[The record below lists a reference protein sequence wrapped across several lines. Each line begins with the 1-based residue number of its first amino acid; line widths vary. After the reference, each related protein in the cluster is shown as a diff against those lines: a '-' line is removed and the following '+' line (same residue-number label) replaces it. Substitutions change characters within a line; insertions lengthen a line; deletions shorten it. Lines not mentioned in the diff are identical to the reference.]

1 MINSTERFV
10 DALKG
15 AGKTVKVT
23 GQDSYIAQCPA
34 HDDGKPS
41 LSIRKGRGQV
51 LTFCF
56 AGCTANDIV
65 AALNMRMEDLFDDP
79 KGVDYEY
86 RLGNKL
92 VRTVHRTPAKQF
104 KQSIADKDLV
114 TLYGYDGVKD
124 FTGLNV
130 WIPEGEKDAD
140 TLTSVG
146 VIAVSAPM
154 GASAWAKCDYSPLKS
169 AASVMIVADKDK
181 PGLERAHGLYELF
194 TSWGLNVYI
203 CHPKVGKDATDHI
216 VAGFTIADFVD
227 VEPPNIVDG
236 EFESAVEDQLRRLM
250 VVEEAKRRAAE
261 AKAVEVG
268 SKLTPKKLD
277 ELLKLDVKYDWVVEG
292 LLERKDRLI
301 VTGGE
306 GSGKSYLLRQMA
318 VTMASGLHPFNKNKA
333 INPLRVVVVDA
344 ENTEQQWARSARYIT
359 SIGEK
364 LGRGNP
370 RENVL
375 VSAGTR
381 LDFTKPADV
390 NEVHKLIDL
399 HKPDVLYIGPLYKL
413 VPKEIST
420 DDDAAPLIVALDSLR
435 ERGVVLLMEAHAG
448 HAKGIGGE
456 RDMRPRG
463 SSALLGWPEFGYGI
477 QQQLNDGDI
486 YKFGR
491 WRGDRDKR
499 EWPSYLR
506 RGWEGELPWEMTTN
520 I

>member
-1 MINSTERFV
+1 MTNSTDFLIQG
-10 DALKG
+10 LKN
-15 AGKTVKVT
+15 AGRTVKTT
-23 GQDSYIAQCPA
+23 GQDTYLAQCPA

-56 AGCTANDIV
+56 AGCTANQIV
-65 AALNMRMEDLFDDP
+65 AALGMRIEDLFDDP
-79 KGVDYEY
+79 KGIDYEY
-86 RLGNKL
+86 KSAGKV

-104 KQSIADKDLV
+104 RQSIVEKDLV
-114 TLYGYDGVKD
+114 TLYVTNGVESFD
-124 FTGLNV
+124 GLNV
-130 WIPEGEKDAD
+130 WIPEGEKDAEV
-140 TLTSVG
+140 LASIGAV
-146 VIAVSAPM
+146 AVSAPM
-154 GASAWAKCDYSPLKS
+154 GASAWAKCDYSPLRT
-169 AASVMIVADKDK
+169 AASIQIIADRDK
-181 PGLERAHGLYELF
+181 PGLERAYGLYELF
-194 TSWGLNVYI
+194 KSWGMEVYI
-203 CHPKVGKDATDHI
+203 FHPMVGKDATDHV
-216 VAGFTIADFVD
+216 VAGYGMGDFVD
-227 VEPPNIVDG
+227 VAPPEIVDG

-250 VVEEAKRRAAE
+250 VAEEAKRRVAE

-268 SKLTPKKLD
+268 SKLEPKKLGD
-277 ELLKLDVKYDWVVEG
+277 LLKLDVKYDWAVEG

-306 GSGKSYLLRQMA
+306 GSGKSFLLRQMA
-318 VTMASGLHPFNKNKA
+318 VTMASGLHPFDKNRA
-333 INPLRVVVVDA
+333 IDPLRVLVVDA
-344 ENTEQQWARSARYIT
+344 ENTEHQWARAAKYVT

-381 LDFTKPADV
+381 LDFTKAADV
-390 NEVHKLIDL
+390 NEVHKLIDT

-486 YKFGR
+486 YRFGR

-499 EWPSYLR
+499 DWPSFLR
-506 RGWEGELPWEMTTN
+506 RGWEGELPWEVTTN